1 MGLAIAAPG
10 HGLPDELVG
19 RPVVLVAATHCGS
32 LEQAERDLQPL
43 RGLDPLLDT
52 FAPNDF
58 IALQTMSDEEMR
70 WGRRFYMKGAYL
82 DSFPADLVDVI
93 VEQTERAPEGC
104 SIPIWAQGGALGR
117 VSNDAMAFTGRDAAF
132 WIGTEAFWE
141 DPALDDAH
149 FEWGRSA
156 MDAIK
161 PFSTAGHYVNDLV
174 ESGEDLVRFA
184 YGAEKYERLRTL
196 KRTYDPDN
204 VFRMNQNI
212 RP

>member
-1 MGLAIAAPG
+1 
-10 HGLPDELVG
+10 
-19 RPVVLVAATHCGS
+19 
-32 LEQAERDLQPL
+32 
-43 RGLDPLLDT
+43 
-52 FAPNDF
+52 
-58 IALQTMSDEEMR
+58 
-70 WGRRFYMKGAYL
+70 
-82 DSFPADLVDVI
+82 
-93 VEQTERAPEGC
+93 
-104 SIPIWAQGGALGR
+104 
-117 VSNDAMAFTGRDAAF
+117 MAFTGRDAAF
-132 WIGTEAFWE
+132 WIGTETFWE

-204 VFRMNQNI
+204 VFG
-212 RP
+212 

>member
-104 SIPIWAQGGALGR
+104 SIPIWAQGGA
-117 VSNDAMAFTGRDAAF
+117 
-132 WIGTEAFWE
+132 
-141 DPALDDAH
+141 
-149 FEWGRSA
+149 
-156 MDAIK
+156 IK